1 MKSKTR
7 ISKRLLKSIKTA
19 KRQLAKGRL
28 LKDEDVFDNTDSK
41 VKKWDS

>member
-1 MKSKTR
+1 MKYSKW
-7 ISKRLLKSIKTA
+7 LKIA
-19 KRQLAKGRL
+19 KVNYFDKPIAKGRL